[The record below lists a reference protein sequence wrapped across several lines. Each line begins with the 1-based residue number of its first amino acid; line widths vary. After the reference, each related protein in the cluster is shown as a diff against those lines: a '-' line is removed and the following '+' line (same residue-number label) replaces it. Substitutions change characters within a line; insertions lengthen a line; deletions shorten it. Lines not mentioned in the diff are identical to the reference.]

1 MLEKLATF
9 DELRDKLRALESMS
23 TEKARKALL
32 DPESPALLLYVAARA
47 FYGPTV
53 ASYEPESLWTQL
65 DVPLLNRDKLM
76 GALTL
81 QVFPSFY
88 WDIRVFGHTC
98 LAFNNQAAHTELVP
112 KPLPEHLA
120 AAIFEAQL
128 LFQLDT
134 ETTPEFDDEVAAY
147 VAACLAH
154 EGLTYTPPL
163 MSFAEEH
170 LERIL
175 SPEGQKL
182 GAAMKKI
189 AAEEHPKV
197 DSESAL
203 GVQLARYEQIGA
215 YVAARRTE
223 IAAHISTLIS

>member
-1 MLEKLATF
+1 MISF
-9 DELRDKLRALESMS
+9 DDLREKLRALESMS
-23 TEKARKALL
+23 VEKARKVLL
-32 DPESPALLLYVAARA
+32 DPGSPAVLLYVAARA

-53 ASYEPESLWTQL
+53 ATYEPDSLWVQL

-76 GALTL
+76 AALTL
-81 QVFPSFY
+81 QVNPQFY
-88 WDIRVFGHTC
+88 WDIRVFGQSC
-98 LAFNNQAAHTELVP
+98 LAFNDQAPHTELVP
-112 KPLPEHLA
+112 QPVPEHLA

-154 EGLTYTPPL
+154 EGLVYAPPL
-163 MSFAEEH
+163 MGFAEEH

-175 SPEGQKL
+175 SPVGRKL
-182 GAAMKKI
+182 GVEMKKI
-189 AAEEHPKV
+189 AGEEHPKV
-197 DSESAL
+197 DPESAL

-215 YVAARRTE
+215 YVTVRRADVTAR
-223 IAAHISTLIS
+223 IAAIS

>member
-9 DELRDKLRALESMS
+9 DELREKLRSLETMS
-23 TEKARKALL
+23 TEKARKVLL
-32 DPESPALLLYVAARA
+32 DPGSPALLLYVAARA

-53 ASYEPESLWTQL
+53 ATYEPETLWAQL
-65 DVPLLNRDKLM
+65 DVPPMNRDKLM
-76 GALTL
+76 AALTL
-81 QVFPSFY
+81 QAFPQFY
-88 WDIRVFGHTC
+88 WDIRIFGHTC
-98 LAFNNQAAHTELVP
+98 LAFNDQATLTERVP
-112 KPLPEHLA
+112 QPLPEHLA

-154 EGLTYTPPL
+154 EGLTYAPPL
-163 MSFAEEH
+163 MAFAEEH

-175 SPEGQKL
+175 SPEGRKL
-182 GAAMKKI
+182 SAAMKKI
-189 AAEEHPKV
+189 AGEEHPKV
-197 DSESAL
+197 DAGSAL
-203 GVQLARYEQIGA
+203 EVQLARYEQIGA

-223 IAAHISTLIS
+223 LASRITQIV

>member
-9 DELRDKLRALESMS
+9 DELREKLRALESMS
-23 TEKARKALL
+23 VEKARKVLL
-32 DPESPALLLYVAARA
+32 DPGSPALLLYVAARA

-53 ASYEPESLWTQL
+53 ASYEPDSLWMLL
-65 DVPLLNRDKLM
+65 DAPVMNRDKLM
-76 GALTL
+76 AALTL
-81 QVFPSFY
+81 QVNPQFY

-98 LAFNNQAAHTELVP
+98 LAFNDQAAHTELVP
-112 KPLPEHLA
+112 QPLPEHIA
-120 AAIFEAQL
+120 AALFEAQL

-134 ETTPEFDDEVAAY
+134 ETVPEFDDEVAAF

-154 EGLTYTPPL
+154 EGLVYTPPL
-163 MSFAEEH
+163 MSFAAEH

-175 SPEGQKL
+175 SPEGRKL
-182 GAAMKKI
+182 GVEMKKI
-189 AAEEHPKV
+189 AGEEHPKV
-197 DSESAL
+197 DTESAL

-223 IAAHISTLIS
+223 LATCVAATS